1 MKKAIFIIGLALI
14 CLEGSLAQEYAT
26 FQITGTHQG
35 TGSFI
40 NAAMPDFS
48 WTASGTLTGEVEI
61 LDNEVFDDGNAF
73 ENTFGQAGNAQNLRI
88 QVAMNGAGTIGQPL
102 TSSAT
107 LTLFFDQI
115 APPDTWGFCVV
126 DIDVE
131 NCLFAAVDEN
141 DNQVPSAV
149 IDGWLME
156 LFDAD
161 LGENGINTPKWDA
174 THAAL
179 LGSDTPAD
187 YVVYNNLVIG
197 GMSSSEAPAA
207 CFMPDI
213 PLKSLTITFENL
225 QDVYNTSYHLFIA
238 SLETTSVGEINPY
251 EPEIY
256 PVPATDCIWIKTNN
270 SYMHDFSVDIL
281 NAAGKVLI
289 HKQVAGSRD
298 EVKLNIS
305 SLPAGVYFFRICL
318 SNSMFMNKLIK
329 L

>member
-1 MKKAIFIIGLALI
+1 MKKAIYIIGLVLF
-14 CLEGSLAQEYAT
+14 CLNSTLAQEYAT

-35 TGSFI
+35 SGSFI
-40 NAAMPDFS
+40 DAALSGFS
-48 WTASGTLTGEVEI
+48 WTASGTLIGEVQI

-73 ENTFGQAGNAQNLRI
+73 ENTFGQADNAQNLRI
-88 QVAMNGAGTIGQPL
+88 QIAMNGAGTIGQPL

-115 APPDTWGFCVV
+115 APPDVWGFCVL

-131 NCLFAAVDEN
+131 NCLFTAIDEN
-141 DNQVPSAV
+141 DNQVPLEV
-149 IDGWLME
+149 IDGWLLE

-161 LGENGINTPKWDA
+161 LGEDGINIPKWDA

-179 LGSDTPAD
+179 LGSDTPED
-187 YVVYNNLVIG
+187 YIVYNNLVIG
-197 GMSSSEAPAA
+197 GMPSSEAPAA

-238 SLETTSVGEINPY
+238 SIGPTSIGEIHLNK
-251 EPEIY
+251 PEIY
-256 PVPATDCIWIKTNN
+256 PVPASEFIWIRTKQT
-270 SYMHDFSVDIL
+270 SMPDLVVDIL
-281 NAAGKVLI
+281 NTAGKVLI
-289 HKQVAGSRD
+289 HNQVAESGD

-305 SLPAGVYFFRICL
+305 NLPTGVYFCRICL

>member
-1 MKKAIFIIGLALI
+1 MKKAIYIIGLALI
-14 CLEGSLAQEYAT
+14 CLHGSLAQEYAT

-40 NAAMPDFS
+40 SAALSDFS
-48 WTASGTLTGEVEI
+48 WTVSGTLTGEVEI

-88 QVAMNGAGTIGQPL
+88 QVAMNGAGTTGQPL

-115 APPDTWGFCVV
+115 APPDAWGFCVV

-131 NCLFAAVDEN
+131 NCLFSAIDEN
-141 DNQVPSAV
+141 DNQVPLDV
-149 IDGWLME
+149 IDGWLLE

-161 LGENGINTPKWDA
+161 LGEDGINTPKWDA

-179 LGSDTPAD
+179 LGSDTPED
-187 YVVYNNLVIG
+187 YIVYNNLVIG
-197 GMSSSEAPAA
+197 GMASSEAPAA
-207 CFMPDI
+207 GFLPDI

-238 SLETTSVGEINPY
+238 SLEPTSIGEIYPY

-256 PVPATDCIWIKTNN
+256 PVPAADCIWIRAKH
-270 SYMHDFSVDIL
+270 SSMPDLVVDIL
-281 NAAGKVLI
+281 NGAGKVLI
-289 HKQVAGSRD
+289 HQQLTDSKK
-298 EVKLNIS
+298 EVRFNIGV
-305 SLPAGVYFFRICL
+305 LPAGVYFCRI
-318 SNSMFMNKLIK
+318 SSSDQTSVKKIIK